1 MRRLK
6 YFVFVALVVST
17 LTLVGRIASPTPAF
31 AAVCPGTGAQAPDGD
46 VRNCPP
52 QAIPGSSNT
61 GCAPVG
67 SVLGLPTWYRH
78 LDGQIEQPNPN
89 EASTCQVKIKGL
101 TDIWKVVAALI
112 EALLRIASLVAIGF
126 VVFGGVTYITSQGSP
141 DKTKAA
147 LSTIISSLVG
157 LTITIVASAVV
168 GFIAGRF

>member
-1 MRRLK
+1 MRTLK
-6 YFVFVALVVST
+6 FFVFALFSAGVFSLTTHLLTPAVAHAQNAIRCP
-17 LTLVGRIASPTPAF
+17 GGASPI
-31 AAVCPGTGAQAPDGD
+31 DGF
-46 VRNCPP
+46 CPP
-52 QAIPGSSNT
+52 QVIQGSASA
-61 GCAPVG
+61 GCDPKG

-78 LDGQIEQPNPN
+78 LDGQTEQPNAN

-101 TDIWKVVAALI
+101 TDVWKIVAALI

-147 LSTIISSLVG
+147 LSTIISSLIG